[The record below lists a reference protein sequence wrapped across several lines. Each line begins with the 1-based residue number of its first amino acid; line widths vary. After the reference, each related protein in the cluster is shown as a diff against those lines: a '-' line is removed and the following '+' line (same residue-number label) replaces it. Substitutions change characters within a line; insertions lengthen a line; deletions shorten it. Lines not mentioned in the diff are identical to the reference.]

1 VIMHGYIDHAEFLE
15 AVSGFLGWYYVAVA
29 SINVIAAVYL
39 WRSGRAAVYC
49 RLGRWSLSSAH
60 GWLLVAAFLAAISLV
75 PFSGQPDLMRL
86 VSMPEWVK
94 GFVND
99 ILNPTFF
106 MCGLILSLGVLFAAR
121 KFFVKPVVAWSGLNV
136 TLLLLGLS
144 LTDPNFAK
152 IVAKPDNVAIV
163 GMLFLLSYF
172 TWLGTYRAVQNDERQ
187 KRDEPPLEAT
197 ESEKVLVW
205 PDLVY
210 IELICMVALM
220 ALLIVWSIGVKA
232 PLEAPASTT
241 DTPNPSKAPWY
252 FLGLQ
257 EMLLYYDA
265 WMAGVVVPGLI
276 IFGLAAIPYLDVNK
290 EGNGYYTINERKFAY
305 LMHQFGFLVLWV
317 ALIVLGT
324 FFRGPNWSFFG
335 PYEYWDPHKTADLYN
350 VDLSTY
356 FWIHMLG
363 TTRPASPEGAGA
375 VLRFLHVLLRES
387 PGITLL
393 GIYFVL
399 TPPLLIWRSS
409 FFRTLYRRMKF
420 ARYSVLMLLLLI
432 MALLPIKMIAQWT
445 MNLQFFVSIPEY
457 SLNF

>member
-1 VIMHGYIDHAEFLE
+1 MHGYVDYAEFLE

-29 SINVIAAVYL
+29 SINIIAALYL

-49 RLGRWSLSSAH
+49 RLGRWSLTSAH
-60 GWLLVAAFLAAISLV
+60 IWLLVAAFFVALSLV
-75 PFSGQPDLMRL
+75 PFTGRPDSMRL
-86 VSMPEWVK
+86 VSMPESVK
-94 GFVND
+94 SFVNAV
-99 ILNPTFF
+99 LNPTLF
-106 MCGLILSLGVLFAAR
+106 MCGLVLLLGVLFAAR
-121 KFFVKPVVAWSGLNV
+121 RFFVKPAVAWGGLNV

-144 LTDPNFAK
+144 LTDPNFAR
-152 IVAKPDNVAIV
+152 IVSKPDNVAIV
-163 GMLFLLSYF
+163 GMLFLLGYF
-172 TWLGTYRAVQNDERQ
+172 TWLGTYRAVQNDERL
-187 KRDEPPLEAT
+187 KRGEPSLEAS
-197 ESEKVLVW
+197 ESETVLVW

-210 IELICMVALM
+210 IELICMVALT

-276 IFGLAAIPYLDVNK
+276 IFGLSAIPYLDVNTH
-290 EGNGYYTINERKFAY
+290 GNGYYTIDERKFAY
-305 LMHQFGFLVLWV
+305 LTHQFGFLVLWI

-335 PYEYWDPHKTADLYN
+335 PYEHWDPHKTADLYN
-350 VDLSTY
+350 VDLSSY
-356 FWIHMLG
+356 FWIHMLEME
-363 TTRPASPEGAGA
+363 RPTSPEEAGA
-375 VLRFLHVLLRES
+375 VARFFSILLRES
-387 PGITLL
+387 PGIVLL
-393 GIYFVL
+393 GAYF
-399 TPPLLIWRSS
+399 LLIPAALIWSSS
-409 FFRTLYRRMKF
+409 FFRSLYKKMRF
-420 ARYSVLMLLLLI
+420 TRYSVLMLLLLI

-445 MNLQFFVSIPEY
+445 VNLKCFISIPEY